1 MGGFENPYT
10 SSVSATMAVL
20 QKRLIARRSKPLN
33 ATLST
38 QEFNSFHT
46 IDRKLFTRLV
56 FTLGRDPAES
66 AQVMA
71 LWMWLEHNGNEFN
84 LVYKALMTLPNTLL
98 NAMADESVSA
108 LNCIQSNV
116 FPFSDSGI
124 TPDIPM
130 LQAMSNSG
138 VTLRFFHQNR
148 GEIASGVITLLK
160 DVCLR
165 VFGDLLFQ
173 LLHQEKKGGGEEE
186 RTSVDGLCNPVMGD
200 IGQGNVQWGNDIPL
214 YWHPQMN
221 SANLYYLRGG
231 FDPHKLA
238 VQRQSLNK
246 EMEEVL
252 SCLNLNDHEDQ
263 EVFPQD
269 RTIFLTFSRGFPIAE
284 NKLREFFTRRFGEI
298 IDVICMQEAK
308 EPLYARLV
316 LHSASSIPVVLG
328 GKSTVQFCIDGR
340 HVRARKFVLRHA
352 RAGQRRD

>member
-10 SSVSATMAVL
+10 SSVSSTMAAL
-20 QKRLIARRSKPLN
+20 QKRIIGRRSKPLN
-33 ATLST
+33 ATVST

-56 FTLGRDPAES
+56 FSLGRDPTES

-138 VTLRFFHQNR
+138 VTLRFFHESR

-173 LLHQEKKGGGEEE
+173 PHLEKKGG
-186 RTSVDGLCNPVMGD
+186 DGLYNPVMGD
-200 IGQGNVQWGNDIPL
+200 IAQGNVQWGNDIPL

-238 VQRQSLNK
+238 VQRQNLNE

-252 SCLNLNDHEDQ
+252 SRLNLNDHQDQ

-316 LHSASSIPVVLG
+316 LQSASSIPVVLG
-328 GKSTVQFCIDGR
+328 GKSMVQFCIDGR

-352 RAGQRRD
+352 CAGQRRD